1 MESIAR
7 QKLRE
12 SISDARE
19 IRLEC
24 LKSFSNINLIHERAV
39 RLYFNLCLI
48 FDRVSAPPDLV
59 ASRRTDIDS
68 MAGPERDALLE
79 RARQT
84 LPPKSQN
91 DADAVMIAALE
102 MLTNGTERDS

>member
-1 MESIAR
+1 MKSIAR

-24 LKSFSNINLIHERAV
+24 LKSFSNINRIHERAV
-39 RLYFNLCLI
+39 RIYFNLCLI
-48 FDRVSAPPDLV
+48 FDDVY
-59 ASRRTDIDS
+59 ASLDPVMIRNDHIASLSGQDCD
-68 MAGPERDALLE
+68 ELFE

-84 LPPKSQN
+84 LPPKNQH

-102 MLTNGTERDS
+102 MLANGRERTS